1 MIEKEDR
8 GYCRFVRGRICHY
21 NVAYAFHRQMSAM
34 LEAHER
40 VPSSLASKNTA
51 PLKRVHAEHH
61 QSFVMSVL
69 RTTFSLDIPSDASPA
84 FQVGVGEGG
93 EDGVGGLEW
102 RVRLCL
108 LVAVV
113 SEEANAGM
121 EGVRFKGMIRD
132 GPRGAWG
139 CTWRASSSI
148 VPMEKREE
156 VQVPKQ
162 TDGSG
167 SSSLRGWAYYLA
179 SALLGTGGTDHEGD
193 ELDEDEY
200 DGIRA
205 DPGGGVGQG
214 VSYGG
219 GEVGWGS
226 VGVEMVEC
234 TVPITAW
241 AGNTAFKALTVV
253 FCV

>member
-1 MIEKEDR
+1 
-8 GYCRFVRGRICHY
+8 
-21 NVAYAFHRQMSAM
+21 MSAM
-34 LEAHER
+34 LEAHEKI
-40 VPSSLASKNTA
+40 PSSLASENA
-51 PLKRVHAEHH
+51 VPLKRVHAEHH
-61 QSFVMSVL
+61 QSFIMSVL

-84 FQVGVGEGG
+84 FQVGMGELG

-102 RVRLCL
+102 RVKLCL
-108 LVAVV
+108 IVAVA
-113 SEEANAGM
+113 SEEADAGT
-121 EGVRFKGMIRD
+121 EDVRFKGMVKD

-139 CTWRASSSI
+139 STWRASSSI

-162 TDGSG
+162 VDG
-167 SSSLRGWAYYLA
+167 SSSSGVRGWAYYLA
-179 SALLGTGGTDHEGD
+179 SALLGTSTTGGMDHEGD

-200 DGIRA
+200 DGIRG

-234 TVPITAW
+234 SVPITAW

-253 FCV
+253 FGV